1 MTNRQDKARV
11 GTSRSQPGA
20 KVSRR
25 NEKQSIPAPAV
36 EVTPGNVR
44 IIRPTD
50 FISITPEGRL
60 DVAASR
66 RLLREVVAAAAE
78 LTRYAVVMD
87 TRKADTDLSP
97 TDLWYLAKE
106 VAEFRQVFVRKTAV
120 LCPRKRFDRA
130 EFFAL
135 CATNRGLS
143 VRAFVSY
150 EAAIKWASSA

>member
-1 MTNRQDKARV
+1 MK
-11 GTSRSQPGA
+11 
-20 KVSRR
+20 
-25 NEKQSIPAPAV
+25 
-36 EVTPGNVR
+36 
-44 IIRPTD
+44 IIRATD

-60 DVAASR
+60 DVEASR
-66 RLLREVVAAAAE
+66 RLLREVVAAANE
-78 LTRYAVVMD
+78 LSNYAVVMD
-87 TRKADTDLSP
+87 TRKAATDFSA

-143 VRAFVSY
+143 VRAFASY
-150 EAAIKWASSA
+150 EAALKWVTST